1 MKWPLIKWIVAA
13 LLLLAAPAHA
23 VDPREMLPNPALE
36 KRARALSAELRCV
49 VCQNQSIDESDA
61 ELAKDLRVL
70 IRDRILAGD
79 TDQEVLEY
87 ITARYGEFVLLRPPV
102 TGATAVLWI
111 GPILFAGL
119 GAVGIVLYNRRR
131 RTDVAS

>member
-1 MKWPLIKWIVAA
+1 MKRPQIKTIVAA

-49 VCQNQSIDESDA
+49 VCQNQSIDDSDA
-61 ELAKDLRVL
+61 ALAKDLRVL
-70 IRDRILAGD
+70 IRSRITAGD
-79 TDQEVLEY
+79 TDQEVLDY
-87 ITARYGEFVLLRPPV
+87 VTSRYGDFVLLRPPV

-111 GPILFAGL
+111 GPILFALL
-119 GAVGIVLYNRRR
+119 GALGIVLYYRRR
-131 RTDVAS
+131 RTDPSP

>member
-1 MKWPLIKWIVAA
+1 MKWLIAA
-13 LLLLAAPAHA
+13 LMLIALPAHA

-70 IRDRILAGD
+70 IRNRIASGD
-79 TDQEVLEY
+79 SDQEVLDY
-87 ITARYGEFVLLRPPV
+87 VTARYGEFVLLRPPV

-111 GPILFAGL
+111 GPVLFAL
-119 GAVGIVLYNRRR
+119 FGALGIVLYYRRR